1 MQLVKYQVLESYKIE
16 YLELSI
22 RSQESDDEGK
32 LLYDFELME
41 LKVLKR
47 ILWARYVSAEP
58 EDFVF
63 FEYLQDQ
70 PHSSDAQP
78 FEDQSSLI

>member
-1 MQLVKYQVLESYKIE
+1 MQLKEYQVLTSYDIE

-22 RSQESDDEGK
+22 RSQEVNDEGK

-41 LKVLKR
+41 LKVLER
-47 ILWARYVSAEP
+47 ILLARYVSAEP
-58 EDFVF
+58 EYFEF
-63 FEYLQDQ
+63 FEYLEDES
-70 PHSSDAQP
+70 HNSDAQP

>member
-1 MQLVKYQVLESYKIE
+1 MN

-22 RSQESDDEGK
+22 RSQEGDDEGK

-41 LKVLKR
+41 LKVLER
-47 ILWARYVSAEP
+47 ILLARYVSAVP
-58 EDFVF
+58 EDFEF

-70 PHSSDAQP
+70 PHNSSSQP
-78 FEDQSSLI
+78 LEDQSSLI